1 MLLARER
8 IARIEQDLR
17 DMAPDIQEALDQ
29 SSETWHDNAP
39 FEALRDKRSN
49 LLQEITYIKTV
60 LASSTKVVPRAK
72 PGTVGVGSVVR
83 VRNARTGQVFAAA
96 LLDHYRQTLS
106 EIRDTG
112 YLTYAGRQF
121 RPYLRAAAGQFSPKR
136 RTITQR
142 LIEKLPAR
150 RRP

>member
-83 VRNARTGQVFAAA
+83 VRNARTGQVFSYYIAGDWTLRTGETHDGAVVISRGSPLGAA
-96 LLDHYRQTLS
+96 LLGKRPG
-106 EIRDTG
+106 DTAELG
-112 YLTYAGRQF
+112 SMMLTV
-121 RPYLRAAAGQFSPKR
+121 L
-136 RTITQR
+136 
-142 LIEKLPAR
+142 
-150 RRP
+150 